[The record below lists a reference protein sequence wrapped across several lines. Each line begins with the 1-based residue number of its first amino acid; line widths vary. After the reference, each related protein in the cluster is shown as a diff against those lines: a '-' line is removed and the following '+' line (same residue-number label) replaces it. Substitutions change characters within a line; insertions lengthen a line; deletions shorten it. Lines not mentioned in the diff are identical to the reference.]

1 MQTALALAVLVL
13 LALIAAQVAA
23 SRWFR
28 ARILTLAADLRRA
41 PPTRPQGAALPPLVA
56 AHVRRAGADP
66 ARPLR
71 LASFNQSAE
80 MRLKPGGP
88 FTRVKAWQVIALGR
102 GGFVWDA
109 RSAGARLRVMD
120 AWVDG
125 RGRLEARAFG
135 AIPVT
140 RAEGPE
146 IDEAEALRYL
156 AELPWAPDAIL
167 GNPDLSWQQSGPATA
182 VVTMTV
188 AGQVLQARFRFDD
201 AGDIVGVEVDGRP
214 SRDPDG
220 RMVRRDW
227 RGRFWDYRQIG
238 ERRLPAQAEA
248 GHVLDGGYEVS
259 FRAEIADYQLLP

>member
-13 LALIAAQVAA
+13 LALIAVQVAA

-28 ARILTLAADLRRA
+28 ARILTLAADLRRS
-41 PPTRPQGAALPPLVA
+41 PPTRPRGAALPPLVA
-56 AHVRRAGADP
+56 AHARRAGADP

-80 MRLKPGGP
+80 MRLKPRGP
-88 FTRVKAWQVIALGR
+88 FTRVNAWQVIALGR

-109 RSAGARLRVMD
+109 RSAGARLRVLD
-120 AWVDG
+120 AWTGG

-135 AIPVT
+135 AIPVA

-167 GNPDLSWQQSGPATA
+167 GNPDLAWQQTGPATA
-182 VVTMTV
+182 EVTMTV
-188 AGQVLQARFRFDD
+188 AGKVLRAGFRFDD
-201 AGDIVGVEVDGRP
+201 AGDIVGVEVAGRP

-227 RGRFWDYRQIG
+227 HGRFWDYRQIG

-248 GHVLDGGYEVS
+248 GPVLDGGHEVS
-259 FRAEIADYQLLP
+259 FRAEIRDYHLAP